1 MSGEPHST
9 GLNSRQEALE
19 PKRAP
24 PGQPVGLTKNV
35 SFLEPLKSPRTAS
48 SNSFSKSA
56 VPIDNLGKNAFEI
69 RQTKTIAKY
78 SEFAEQDIIE
88 SVAWTQKL
96 DKFLKKPSIST
107 LLETYVNPSIVG
119 GQHKKATITPSIPI
133 KPMEQP
139 SSKSIS
145 MSMKQSLSKN
155 QSDNDMISPNHSVG
169 LDTEF
174 LNQADSADR
183 ILSIAS
189 NRRLSQIELEAVRNF
204 TRSSALSSAWDDEPD
219 VDFDPSI
226 SIHKNN
232 RRFGRRSGLQF
243 PPIGTHIALQKVAI
257 TKKEDSSQLSQRS
270 DISVPAYLFDEDKSS
285 KVLPD
290 FGRIEKR
297 RNMRQR
303 ELNMSGVASILAP
316 NAESDSDPC
325 SDECEG
331 LEKERVSLLN
341 AHKPTLIS
349 TQTGIET
356 VDHDELNA
364 YSDFAYAASY
374 HQAFAAE
381 VAFKSKNILSKHQ
394 LRNSDHESRSSL
406 ISSAKSVNKS
416 QEASVFVPDTS
427 TNWKTSMEMP
437 DVASSEYCRFCIL
450 HKLPIYHTIIRASLT
465 HSHHKNVSFAG
476 ENIQAVSHYFK
487 HAAKTIQELVIA
499 SCSVG
504 NDEFRFL
511 GASCFR
517 LMSALTCLKLVDC
530 NFCDGG
536 NLLQNSFALLSSLSS
551 IQISDCKLRDSDCAS
566 ALIGLTQNNSKCTH
580 ISVDHNFASA
590 VSADAIS
597 KCFRFSKC
605 LWQDIDLSW
614 NRMSP
619 SWNMCSSLRHCDSLT
634 AINLSWNGLRDE
646 VALSAMCYALRFHP
660 RMRHI
665 NLQNCGLCDR
675 HAMLLTELLCD
686 CVSLV
691 SIDLRNNSI
700 HSYGCRSIL
709 RVLGL
714 RHQSA
719 QKDAQPI
726 TSDPGQPS
734 NFGICHVMLPISGVI
749 PDSVVDYDVIAGPV
763 EFSLR
768 SPSDRH
774 ILKSLLY
781 KREKE
786 LVKFTDDSF
795 QIDDD
800 FVPAVKLKS
809 MINAFETR
817 DSRLHNDLGVITDLR
832 GASSD
837 HKIEQSYEF
846 DKITLTIQNLIQN
859 PTEDRLATAWEIAFV
874 KQIHASSEFS
884 MEQKMFFVS
893 FLLGGSNVFTLE
905 QLQELVFL
913 IKPGY
918 RVDAVKLALTHC
930 WERNR
935 SEFILG
941 WLSTSEQQKVEM
953 HVSEE
958 CLHFAPNNPTGHYR
972 LLLSSRFDRDI
983 CFKLLAMRNNILDV
997 MKRDKTYQ
1005 SSRHKVEKVALNV
1018 KFEGIPFTI
1027 TPDWNVPSNG
1037 TLELDFVYCLH
1048 PDPSAF
1054 PVIDDQSVFDFT
1066 LAPVSAQRKQLKILR
1081 SLSNEHYFT
1090 CTQAMRI
1097 MQYFCD
1103 PAMKV
1108 ESLVILFSRVIDY
1121 PGFMRVVKA
1130 LDGTKQL
1137 TLRKRLGAHNLY
1149 SDCTA
1154 VGFHELDLTDPQ
1166 QRFICGRLVDL
1177 AIIEPGENMCACR
1190 YNEIDFDVPSSWLEE
1205 VPQKGVFS
1213 VFYCRSAQVIKKIF
1227 QTSPLECIPAN
1238 LDVISPAGVEWV
1250 QQAKRVRIKLKLSL
1264 AFTNVEE
1271 AFNKMDEDG
1280 GGSLSRLEFSRGLR
1294 MLGVQVTA
1302 YELLDLV
1309 DLLDEDGSGFIEL
1322 EEMVA
1327 FWESC

>member
-1 MSGEPHST
+1 
-9 GLNSRQEALE
+9 
-19 PKRAP
+19 
-24 PGQPVGLTKNV
+24 
-35 SFLEPLKSPRTAS
+35 
-48 SNSFSKSA
+48 
-56 VPIDNLGKNAFEI
+56 
-69 RQTKTIAKY
+69 
-78 SEFAEQDIIE
+78 
-88 SVAWTQKL
+88 
-96 DKFLKKPSIST
+96 
-107 LLETYVNPSIVG
+107 
-119 GQHKKATITPSIPI
+119 
-133 KPMEQP
+133 
-139 SSKSIS
+139 
-145 MSMKQSLSKN
+145 
-155 QSDNDMISPNHSVG
+155 
-169 LDTEF
+169 
-174 LNQADSADR
+174 
-183 ILSIAS
+183 
-189 NRRLSQIELEAVRNF
+189 
-204 TRSSALSSAWDDEPD
+204 
-219 VDFDPSI
+219 
-226 SIHKNN
+226 
-232 RRFGRRSGLQF
+232 
-243 PPIGTHIALQKVAI
+243 
-257 TKKEDSSQLSQRS
+257 
-270 DISVPAYLFDEDKSS
+270 
-285 KVLPD
+285 
-290 FGRIEKR
+290 
-297 RNMRQR
+297 
-303 ELNMSGVASILAP
+303 MSGVASILAP

-381 VAFKSKNILSKHQ
+381 VASKSKHILSKHQ

-487 HAAKTIQELVIA
+487 HAAKTIEELVIA

-517 LMSALTCLKLVDC
+517 LMSALTRLKLVDC

-597 KCFRFSKC
+597 KCFRFSEC
-605 LWQDIDLSW
+605 LWQDLDLSW

-634 AINLSWNGLRDE
+634 AIDLSWNGLRDE

-709 RVLGL
+709 RTLGL

-719 QKDAQPI
+719 QKDAQPF

-800 FVPAVKLKS
+800 FVPAVKLNS

-837 HKIEQSYEF
+837 HKIEQSPIPYEF

-884 MEQKMFFVS
+884 VEQKIFFVS

-913 IKPGY
+913 IKPGW

-941 WLSTSEQQKVEM
+941 WLSTSEQQKVQT

-983 CFKLLAMRNNILDV
+983 CFKLLAMRNNILDI

-1027 TPDWNVPSNG
+1027 TPDWNIPSNG

-1048 PDPSAF
+1048 PDPTAF

-1103 PAMKV
+1103 PVMKV

-1137 TLRKRLGAHNLY
+1137 TLRKRLGSHNLY
-1149 SDCTA
+1149 SDCSA

-1227 QTSPLECIPAN
+1227 QAIPLECIPAN

-1250 QQAKRVRIKLKLSL
+1250 QQAKRARIKLKLSL

-1271 AFNKMDEDG
+1271 AFKKMDEDG